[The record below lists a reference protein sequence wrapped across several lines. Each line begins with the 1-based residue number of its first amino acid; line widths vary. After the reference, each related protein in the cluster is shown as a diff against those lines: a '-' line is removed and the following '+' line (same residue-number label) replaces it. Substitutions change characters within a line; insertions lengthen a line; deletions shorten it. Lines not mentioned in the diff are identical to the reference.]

1 MPDKVS
7 GSPGA
12 DELRREVEE
21 KVDELELRVTA
32 VERHLAERARVAL
45 DRDELRRVNPVD
57 PVVPDDS
64 DGPASSKT

>member
-7 GSPGA
+7 GSGGA
-12 DELRREVEE
+12 DELRREVEQ

-45 DRDELRRVNPVD
+45 ERDELRPVKETD
-57 PVVPDDS
+57 TGES
-64 DGPASSKT
+64 AGPAPTKA